1 MLRLGRIDKT
11 KSFSLF
17 PTKSPRSGDST
28 RKGVL
33 SLIQSAIVFQMQ
45 PDAFVRP
52 IAETAI
58 DIRTLSVFPSLQ
70 SRAIW
75 PKQARCSQC
84 GSVSPQNNVK
94 LNLSPGHCQTS
105 NLKRR
110 GSNQCFSDHD
120 FLDFS
125 LSLYPS
131 NFLFFASAR
140 LLSFLPNFHGKEP

>member
-17 PTKSPRSGDST
+17 PTESPRSGDST
-28 RKGVL
+28 RKVL

-58 DIRTLSVFPSLQ
+58 DIGTLSVFPSLQ

-140 LLSFLPNFHGKEP
+140 LLSFPPNFHGKEP